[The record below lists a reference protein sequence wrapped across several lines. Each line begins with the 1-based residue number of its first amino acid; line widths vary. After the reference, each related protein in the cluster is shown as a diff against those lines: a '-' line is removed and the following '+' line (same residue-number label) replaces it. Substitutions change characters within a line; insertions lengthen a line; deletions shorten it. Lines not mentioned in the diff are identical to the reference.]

1 MLSVQLSVIKLV
13 FKNPCVVKARFC
25 PLDIFVKTIRASCV
39 WLVDVQ
45 SLDCENIC
53 ACESMWHQRPWLNE
67 EFYSSV
73 WRCWTEPEE
82 DICLILRNCVI
93 KWMKI
98 SETSAT
104 SSRYEL
110 YKLVLIP
117 RGSSIVFVLRNTV
130 IYSIPAVKGIKESW
144 ATVRFSSQGY
154 RDTMRE

>member
-67 EFYSSV
+67 ESYTSV
-73 WRCWTEPEE
+73 GDPEW

-93 KWMKI
+93 NWMKI

-110 YKLVLIP
+110 ALIL
-117 RGSSIVFVLRNTV
+117 RGSSIVFELRNTV

-144 ATVRFSSQGY
+144 ATVRLSNQEY
-154 RDTMRE
+154 KNTMKE